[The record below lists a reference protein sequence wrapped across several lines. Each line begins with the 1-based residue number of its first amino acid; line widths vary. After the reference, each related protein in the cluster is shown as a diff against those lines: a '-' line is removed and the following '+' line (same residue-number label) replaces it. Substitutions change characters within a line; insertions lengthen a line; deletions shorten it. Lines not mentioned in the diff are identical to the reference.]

1 MRRGV
6 ENMKKITVLTAMLML
21 LGLTGCD
28 HIAAKDNM
36 PKPLSFSESNEI
48 SSDTETLPATE
59 EREIETEPE
68 SIQSTESPRQETT
81 AASNTEISTQAAAE
95 PSAEKPDITT
105 EPPKDNTPQEMDNS
119 ECKSAVETTPSIA
132 ENTESPKSE
141 TQDTE
146 FVAVQPEEKEENPVF
161 DINYWTDFAKS
172 YAQSVG
178 LTLNS
183 EAVECW
189 DNPIA
194 AGSNCNYTER
204 DITACLNRYSDD
216 EDITDVWI
224 WAEKSGENSYEIYI
238 GYA

>member
-1 MRRGV
+1 
-6 ENMKKITVLTAMLML
+6 MKKITVLTAMLML
-21 LGLTGCD
+21 FGLTGCD

-36 PKPLSFSESNEI
+36 PKPPSFSESNEI

-68 SIQSTESPRQETT
+68 SVQSTESSGQETT
-81 AASNTEISTQAAAE
+81 TASNTEISTQAAAE
-95 PSAEKPDITT
+95 SLMEKSNITT
-105 EPPKDNTPQEMDNS
+105 EPPKDNIPQEMDNS
-119 ECKSAVETTPSIA
+119 ECELAVETTPSIA

-141 TQDTE
+141 AQDNETT
-146 FVAVQPEEKEENPVF
+146 AVQSEENPLF
-161 DINYWTDFAKS
+161 DIGNWTDFAKS

-194 AGSNCNYTER
+194 ADSNCNYTER
-204 DITACLNRYSDD
+204 DITACLDRLSGD

>member
-1 MRRGV
+1 
-6 ENMKKITVLTAMLML
+6 MKKITVLTAMLML

-36 PKPLSFSESNEI
+36 PESPSFSESNET

-59 EREIETEPE
+59 EREIETETE
-68 SIQSTESPRQETT
+68 AVQSTESPKQETT
-81 AASNTEISTQAAAE
+81 AESNTEISTQAASE
-95 PSAEKPDITT
+95 PPVEKPDITA
-105 EPPKDNTPQEMDNS
+105 ESPKDNTPQEIDNS
-119 ECKSAVETTPSIA
+119 GCKSAVETTPSIA

-141 TQDTE
+141 AQDNEPT
-146 FVAVQPEEKEENPVF
+146 VVQSDENPVF
-161 DINYWTDFAKS
+161 DIDYWTDFAKS

-204 DITACLNRYSDD
+204 DITACLNRYCSD
-216 EDITDVWI
+216 EDITDVWV

-238 GYA
+238 GYE

>member
-1 MRRGV
+1 
-6 ENMKKITVLTAMLML
+6 MKKITVLTAMLML

-36 PKPLSFSESNEI
+36 PEPPSFSESNEI
-48 SSDTETLPATE
+48 SSDTETIPATE

-68 SIQSTESPRQETT
+68 SIQSTESTGQETT
-81 AASNTEISTQAAAE
+81 TVSNTEISTQEAAE
-95 PSAEKPDITT
+95 SLMEKSDITT
-105 EPPKDNTPQEMDNS
+105 EPPKDNIPQEKDHS
-119 ECKSAVETTPSIA
+119 QRKSAVETTQSIA
-132 ENTESPKSE
+132 ENTESPKPEIQENQSE
-141 TQDTE
+141 TAQS
-146 FVAVQPEEKEENPVF
+146 EEKEENHVF
-161 DINYWTDFAKS
+161 DINYWTDFAKI

-194 AGSNCNYTER
+194 AGLNCNYTER
-204 DITACLNRYSDD
+204 DITACLNRYCGD